1 MRVKGH
7 IDYKKSMEM
16 QCGIFFKKEKEESFL
31 LSSSKKVL
39 YHHLEISTKTKTKIP
54 LK

>member
-16 QCGIFFKKEKEESFL
+16 QCGVFSERKGRKFPTEQFKKSIVP
-31 LSSSKKVL
+31 SSGNF
-39 YHHLEISTKTKTKIP
+39 H
-54 LK
+54 